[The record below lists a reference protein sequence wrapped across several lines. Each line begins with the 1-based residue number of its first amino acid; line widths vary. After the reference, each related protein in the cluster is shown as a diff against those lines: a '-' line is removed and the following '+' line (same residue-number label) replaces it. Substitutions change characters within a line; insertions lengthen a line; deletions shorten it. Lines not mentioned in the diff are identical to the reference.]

1 MTVREIESFKVEAKK
16 AMEENVLRFL
26 VCKVDPTTRHRQ
38 IERPSEDLW
47 EHKYRF
53 VRYLERTEGKKIF
66 LGVVNSVHSEV
77 CNKLLR
83 HYTKVTSV
91 NFRGLFSPIHTDL
104 RLNLAR
110 RCQAPPER
118 TSSRNRST
126 NFSFS
131 PGAVFRG
138 KPKVAAGI
146 PTSLKMLTSRHML
159 ISGRNRRAF
168 SPLILLRAFRIDS
181 TSGSTFFPS
190 YPRRAMYICTSP
202 PEDLAKQ
209 MGIADPYSGSRLVKD
224 G

>member
-1 MTVREIESFKVEAKK
+1 M
-16 AMEENVLRFL
+16 
-26 VCKVDPTTRHRQ
+26 
-38 IERPSEDLW
+38 
-47 EHKYRF
+47 
-53 VRYLERTEGKKIF
+53 
-66 LGVVNSVHSEV
+66 VNSVHSEV

-168 SPLILLRAFRIDS
+168 SPSYRPAGLSDRFHERFHILSLISSPRHVHLHF
-181 TSGSTFFPS
+181 TSGRSRQTDGYSRPLFGKPAGQG
-190 YPRRAMYICTSP
+190 RIGQLCTG
-202 PEDLAKQ
+202 
-209 MGIADPYSGSRLVKD
+209 GIP
-224 G
+224 